1 MPGQDTIRAFIC
13 ISVAPA
19 LLDELEKV
27 QRRLKLDGVRW
38 TKRDQIHLTLKF
50 LGDIPASVVADLE
63 QAIRRA
69 CQGGKPLRLTLQG
82 MGCFP
87 TPQRPSVVWLG
98 VGGDVDALA
107 ALQLAIEKKTGGLS
121 EHSEK
126 REFHPHLTIGRVKN
140 VPFRELQRL
149 GERVLGAEVGMLGEW
164 TAAEVHLMKS
174 ELLPEGAKHTA
185 LASVR
190 LE

>member
-1 MPGQDTIRAFIC
+1 MPGQDTIRAFIS
-13 ISVAPA
+13 IHVAPA

-27 QRRLKLDGVRW
+27 QRRLNLDGVRW
-38 TKRDQIHLTLKF
+38 TKAGQF
-50 LGDIPASVVADLE
+50 LGDSPASVVADLE

-87 TPQRPSVVWLG
+87 TPQRPSVVWVG
-98 VGGDVDALA
+98 VGGDVEALA
-107 ALQLAIEKKTGGLS
+107 ALQQAIEKQASGLS

-149 GERVLGAEVGMLGEW
+149 GERILSAEVGMLGEW
-164 TAAEVHLMKS
+164 TATEVHLMKS